1 MLKKNREPTSNTA
14 FPPEEVAKITQLYR
28 TMTNQPNAEARHPRR
43 FSFLDVNKLL
53 RPRISPY
60 MQAPRLLSKKD
71 VEIARAFANG
81 NWELGFRMTNFL
93 GVIRSSPHDSFF
105 YENIK
110 ALEESCRERLSTVNP
125 DNPGNP
131 FEQEVVN
138 NPFRLEEIP
147 RIVTEN
153 PEDSRVLLDLFKYLV
168 EDVKPEH
175 ISLSRWLWSF
185 SGFRVPYWFER
196 FVASTNIN
204 PSPSIGWP
212 DVKAVMKRI
221 INRYETET
229 EQLSHQATNIASKE
243 NPDIASLIQTFY
255 DPKAAQQDISERAK
269 YKAYLASFQPD
280 PNVHVHMETETDRK
294 DAGLDTDQQ
303 ARRQSAIERSIQ
315 SLQAVDQRIARPMDE
330 RYYSETARST
340 RIDELMRSR
349 PK

>member
-1 MLKKNREPTSNTA
+1 M
-14 FPPEEVAKITQLYR
+14 
-28 TMTNQPNAEARHPRR
+28 
-43 FSFLDVNKLL
+43 
-53 RPRISPY
+53 
-60 MQAPRLLSKKD
+60 
-71 VEIARAFANG
+71 
-81 NWELGFRMTNFL
+81 
-93 GVIRSSPHDSFF
+93 
-105 YENIK
+105 
-110 ALEESCRERLSTVNP
+110 
-125 DNPGNP
+125 
-131 FEQEVVN
+131 N

-315 SLQAVDQRIARPMDE
+315 SLQAVDQRI
-330 RYYSETARST
+330 
-340 RIDELMRSR
+340 DELMRSR